1 MSAFGWI
8 VRILAVLL
16 IVRLVFRFLGGLF
29 QGLSGAAS
37 STSAPGGRQAPGPR
51 VGGRLVRDPQ
61 CGTHVPEANAIRV
74 GSGDTA
80 VYFCSTTCRDQWSA
94 DRRAG

>member
-8 VRILAVLL
+8 IRILAVLL
-16 IVRLVFRFLGGLF
+16 IVRLIFRFLGGLMR
-29 QGLSGAAS
+29 GLSGES
-37 STSAPGGRQAPGPR
+37 SSAPGGKRQAPGPR

-61 CGTHVPEANAIRV
+61 CGTHVPEANTIRV
-74 GSGDTA
+74 GSGDNA

-94 DRRAG
+94 ARRAG